1 VETGSR
7 ARGVLHMPTRMSS
20 QNPAAAVLVDE
31 APRATAVRS
40 DVRNIAIIAHV
51 DHGKT
56 TLVDGFLRQAGS
68 FRAGEVIADCAM
80 DSNDLER
87 ERGITILAKFTAITW
102 KGTRINI
109 VDTPGHA
116 DFGGEVERVLKM
128 VDSVCLLVDA
138 FEGPMPQTRFVTRK
152 ALALG
157 LRPILV
163 VNKIDRAGCDP
174 EGAVNDTF
182 DLFCA
187 LGATDEQLDFP
198 VVYASGREGYA
209 IKNLTDEKNDL
220 SPLLDLIVA
229 SVPPPQADIEAPL
242 AMHVATL
249 DYDDYL
255 GYVGIGRILSGR
267 VKQGDRALCVHRD
280 GKREEFRVAKI
291 LGYQALKRFE
301 LAEAAAGDICAITGM
316 QDLTVGETIT
326 EPARPIVLPLLEI
339 EEPTVQ
345 MQFMV
350 NNGPFAGTEGKY
362 ITSRN
367 LRERLFKELK
377 SNVALRVHETGSPD
391 TFSVLG
397 RGELHLSVLIET
409 MRREGYELMV
419 SQPQVI
425 FKEGP
430 AGERLEPYEE
440 AVIDVDEAYHGAV
453 IEEFG
458 RRGGHMQ
465 DMSPAG
471 GGRMRLEY
479 VIPARGLIGYRSQ
492 FLTDTRG
499 TGILNHNFSHY
510 GEYAGVLRARSN
522 GVLIAQDPGETNAY
536 ALFSLQ
542 DRGPLFL
549 GAGIKVYG
557 GQIVGLHARPD
568 DIVVNPS
575 KSKKL
580 TNIRTTAADEKL
592 LLTPPREF
600 SLEAAL
606 EFINPDELVE
616 ITPAAIRLRKRFLDH
631 NERKRVEKLRDAGVE
646 A

>member
-1 VETGSR
+1 MDASEKTPTLET
-7 ARGVLHMPTRMSS
+7 
-20 QNPAAAVLVDE
+20 
-31 APRATAVRS
+31 VRS

-68 FRAGEVIADCAM
+68 FRPGEVVADCAM

-163 VNKIDRAGCDP
+163 VNKIDRPGCDP

-209 IKNLTDEKNDL
+209 ALSLTDERKDL
-220 SPLLDLIVA
+220 SPLLDLVVA
-229 SVPPPQADIEAPL
+229 KCPPPKVNINAPL
-242 AMHVATL
+242 AMHVTTL

-255 GYVGIGRILSGR
+255 GYVGIGRIQSGKIR
-267 VKQGDRALCVHRD
+267 QGDRSLLVHRD

-301 LAEAAAGDICAITGM
+301 LAEASAGDICAITGM
-316 QDLTVGETIT
+316 EDLTVGETIT
-326 EPARPIVLPLLEI
+326 DPQQPTVLPLLEI
-339 EEPTVQ
+339 EEPTVR

-350 NNGPFAGTEGKY
+350 NNGPFAGQEGKFV
-362 ITSRN
+362 TSRN
-367 LRERLFKELK
+367 LRERLMKEIK
-377 SNVALRVHETGSPD
+377 SNVALRVKETESPD
-391 TFSVLG
+391 TFDVLG
-397 RGELHLSVLIET
+397 RGELHLTVLIET
-409 MRREGYELMV
+409 MRREGYEMMV

-425 FKEGP
+425 FKTGPEG
-430 AGERLEPYEE
+430 EKLEPYED
-440 AVIDVDEAYHGAV
+440 AVIDVDEAFAGAV
-453 IEEFG
+453 IEELG
-458 RRGGHMQ
+458 RRGGRMS

-471 GGRMRLEY
+471 GGRTRMEY
-479 VIPARGLIGYRSQ
+479 TIPSRGLIGYRSQ

-499 TGILNHNFSHY
+499 TGIINHNFSHY
-510 GEYAGVLRARSN
+510 GPYAGVFKPRSA
-522 GVLIAQDPGETNAY
+522 GVMIAQDPGETNTY
-536 ALFSLQ
+536 GLFYLQ
-542 DRGPLFL
+542 ERGPLFVHPGL
-549 GAGIKVYG
+549 KVYG
-557 GQIVGLHARPD
+557 GMIIGQHCRND
-568 DIVVNPS
+568 DLVVNPS
-575 KSKKL
+575 KAKKL

-592 LLTPPREF
+592 FLTPPREF
-600 SLEAAL
+600 SLESAL
-606 EFINPDELVE
+606 EYINQDELVE
-616 ITPAAIRLRKRFLDH
+616 VTPKGIRLRKRVLDH

>member
-1 VETGSR
+1 MAPSNIPAVALITE
-7 ARGVLHMPTRMSS
+7 A
-20 QNPAAAVLVDE
+20 PAA
-31 APRATAVRS
+31 VRE

-68 FRAGEVIADCAM
+68 FRAGEVMTDCAL

-102 KGTRINI
+102 KGIRINI

-128 VDSVCLLVDA
+128 VDSVLLLVDA
-138 FEGPMPQTRFVTRK
+138 FDGPMPQTRFVTRK

-174 EGAVNDTF
+174 EAAVNGTF

-187 LGATDEQLDFP
+187 LGATDAQLDFP
-198 VVYASGREGYA
+198 VIYASGREGYA
-209 IKNLTDEKNDL
+209 VRSLGDERRNL
-220 SPLLDLIVA
+220 SPLLDLVVEK
-229 SVPPPQADIEAPL
+229 VPPPAADIDAPL

-255 GYVGIGRILSGR
+255 GYVAIGRILSGSIR
-267 VKQGDRALCVHRD
+267 QGDRALCVHRD
-280 GKREEFRVAKI
+280 GKREEFRVQKL
-291 LGYQALKRFE
+291 LGYQSLKRFE
-301 LAEAAAGDICAITGM
+301 LAEAAAGDICAVTGM

-326 EPARPIVLPLLEI
+326 EIARPIVLPLLEI
-339 EEPTVQ
+339 EEPTVK

-362 ITSRN
+362 VTSRN
-367 LRERLFKELK
+367 LRERLSKEIK
-377 SNVALRVHETGSPD
+377 SNVALRVLETDSPD
-391 TFSVLG
+391 TFEVMG

-409 MRREGYELMV
+409 MRREGYELLV

-425 FKEGP
+425 FKPGEN
-430 AGERLEPYEE
+430 GERLEPYEE
-440 AVIDVDEAYHGAV
+440 AVIDVDEAYSGAV
-453 IEEFG
+453 IEELG
-458 RRGGHMQ
+458 RRGGRMQ

-471 GGRMRLEY
+471 DGRQRLEY
-479 VIPARGLIGYRSQ
+479 VLPARALIGYRSQ
-492 FLTDTRG
+492 FMTDTRG

-510 GEYAGVLRARSN
+510 GPYAGQFKPRTN
-522 GVLIAQDPGETNAY
+522 GVLIAQEPGETNAY
-536 ALFSLQ
+536 ALFYLQ

-549 GAGIKVYG
+549 GAGHKVYG
-557 GQIVGLHARPD
+557 GQIVGQHCRPD
-568 DIVVNPS
+568 DLVVNPW
-575 KSKKL
+575 KAKKL

-592 LLTPPREF
+592 VLAPPRQLT
-600 SLEAAL
+600 LEYAL
-606 EFINPDELVE
+606 EFINDDELVE
-616 ITPAAIRLRKRFLDH
+616 VTPQSIRLRKTTLDH
-631 NERKRVEKLRDAGVE
+631 NVRKRFEKKPAEVDD
-646 A
+646 

>member
-1 VETGSR
+1 
-7 ARGVLHMPTRMSS
+7 MS
-20 QNPAAAVLVDE
+20 
-31 APRATAVRS
+31 ATASAKTPAPSADTVRS

-68 FRAGEVIADCAM
+68 FRPGEVVADCAM

-163 VNKIDRAGCDP
+163 VNKIDRPGCDP

-209 IKNLTDEKNDL
+209 ALSLTDERKDL
-220 SPLLDLIVA
+220 SPLLDLVVA
-229 SVPPPQADIEAPL
+229 KCPPPKVNLEAPL
-242 AMHVATL
+242 ALHVTTL

-255 GYVGIGRILSGR
+255 GYVGIGRIQSGKIR
-267 VKQGDRALCVHRD
+267 QGERALLVHRD
-280 GKREEFRVAKI
+280 GKREDFRVAKI

-301 LAEAAAGDICAITGM
+301 LAEASAGDICAITGM
-316 QDLTVGETIT
+316 EDLTVGETIT
-326 EPARPIVLPLLEI
+326 DPSSPIVLPLLEI
-339 EEPTVQ
+339 EEPTVK

-350 NNGPFAGTEGKY
+350 NNGPFAGQEGKY
-362 ITSRN
+362 VTSRN
-367 LRERLFKELK
+367 LRERLEKEVK
-377 SNVALRVHETGSPD
+377 SNVALRVNETESPD
-391 TFSVLG
+391 TFDVLG
-397 RGELHLSVLIET
+397 RGELHLTVLIET

-425 FKEGP
+425 FKSGPEG
-430 AGERLEPYEE
+430 EKLEPYED
-440 AVIDVDEAYHGAV
+440 AVIDVDEAFTGAV
-453 IEEFG
+453 IEELG
-458 RRGGHMQ
+458 RRGGRMS

-471 GGRMRLEY
+471 EGRMRLEY
-479 VIPARGLIGYRSQ
+479 TIPSRGLIGYRSQ

-499 TGILNHNFSHY
+499 TGIINHNFSHY
-510 GEYAGVLRARSN
+510 GPYAGPFKPRSA
-522 GVLIAQDPGETNAY
+522 GVMIAQDPGETNTY
-536 ALFSLQ
+536 GLFYLQ
-542 DRGPLFL
+542 ERGPLFVNPGL
-549 GAGIKVYG
+549 KVYG
-557 GQIVGLHARPD
+557 GMIIGQHCRND
-568 DIVVNPS
+568 DLVVNPS
-575 KSKKL
+575 KAKKL

-592 LLTPPREF
+592 FLTPPREF

-606 EFINPDELVE
+606 EYINQDELVE
-616 ITPAAIRLRKRFLDH
+616 VTPKAIRLRKRVLDH

>member
-1 VETGSR
+1 MDASEKTPTLET
-7 ARGVLHMPTRMSS
+7 
-20 QNPAAAVLVDE
+20 
-31 APRATAVRS
+31 VRS

-68 FRAGEVIADCAM
+68 FRPGEVVADCAM

-163 VNKIDRAGCDP
+163 VNKIDRPGCDP

-209 IKNLTDEKNDL
+209 ALSLTDERKDL
-220 SPLLDLIVA
+220 SPLLDLVVA
-229 SVPPPQADIEAPL
+229 KCPPPKVNINAPL
-242 AMHVATL
+242 AMHVTTL

-255 GYVGIGRILSGR
+255 GYVGIGRIQSGKIR
-267 VKQGDRALCVHRD
+267 QGDRSLLVHRD
-280 GKREEFRVAKI
+280 GKREDFRVAKI

-301 LAEAAAGDICAITGM
+301 LAEASAGDICAITGM
-316 QDLTVGETIT
+316 EDLTVGETIT
-326 EPARPIVLPLLEI
+326 DPQQPTVLPLLEI
-339 EEPTVQ
+339 EEPTVR

-350 NNGPFAGTEGKY
+350 NNGPFAGQEGKFV
-362 ITSRN
+362 TSRN
-367 LRERLFKELK
+367 LRERLMKEIK
-377 SNVALRVHETGSPD
+377 SNVALRVKETESPD
-391 TFSVLG
+391 TFDVLG
-397 RGELHLSVLIET
+397 RGELHLTVLIET
-409 MRREGYELMV
+409 MRREGYEMMV

-425 FKEGP
+425 FKTGPEG
-430 AGERLEPYEE
+430 EKLEPYED
-440 AVIDVDEAYHGAV
+440 AVIDVDEAFAGAV
-453 IEEFG
+453 IEELG
-458 RRGGHMQ
+458 RRGGRMS

-471 GGRMRLEY
+471 GGRTRMEY
-479 VIPARGLIGYRSQ
+479 TIPSRGLIGYRSQ

-499 TGILNHNFSHY
+499 TGIINHNFSHY
-510 GEYAGVLRARSN
+510 GPYAGVFKPRSA
-522 GVLIAQDPGETNAY
+522 GVMIAQDPGETNTY
-536 ALFSLQ
+536 GLFYLQ
-542 DRGPLFL
+542 ERGPLFVHPGL
-549 GAGIKVYG
+549 KVYG
-557 GQIVGLHARPD
+557 GMIIGQHCRND
-568 DIVVNPS
+568 DLVVNPS
-575 KSKKL
+575 KAKKL

-592 LLTPPREF
+592 FLTPPREF
-600 SLEAAL
+600 SLESAL
-606 EFINPDELVE
+606 EYINQDELVE
-616 ITPAAIRLRKRFLDH
+616 VTPKGIRLRKRVLDH